1 VEVLYENLDQPTGIT
16 LGSRTDETHMY
27 VSLAE
32 GHPSIVELQQGVAPR
47 TIDIGYIDDP
57 AGIHSTDKHLF
68 VAGGEHVWR
77 IDRAQPDVQSNHS
90 VPVVD
95 TRSLTMAGGMV
106 VAASSARAVLYAMDN
121 ADGSDPT
128 WNHTTSRTLVRSKL
142 LAQSG
147 INAQVV
153 FDERG
158 PGGTLYA
165 TNRNCP
171 GSNNSGCVVMITNVT
186 GDAQVS
192 IFAQSRLIKH
202 PTGLAIS
209 YHDGALSLYVMTT
222 HVQHSDTKHTIMRL
236 RADRSVSQYITSDL
250 FHSPSNMV
258 CSNSTGVIYIANT
271 GGECVLAVKPPPPP
285 TPAPPP
291 TPPPSAPPSF
301 LSTTMGMAMVGVFGF
316 ALVTMGCH
324 KCNSALKKKEAGG
337 GEDGSGGEGGDNKEM
352 LLASGEKAAAAR
364 QQKKYAEQLPS
375 DCLPAARQLHTPP
388 PHATHSNC
396 SPPWLPAHPPP
407 SLARAGTLSRL
418 ARRATAWGRWRPTG
432 W

>member
-1 VEVLYENLDQPTGIT
+1 
-16 LGSRTDETHMY
+16 MY

-32 GHPSIVELQQGVAPR
+32 GHPSIVELQQGIAPR

-77 IDRAQPDVQSNHS
+77 IDRAQPDVQSNYS

-128 WNHTTSRTLVRSKL
+128 WNHTTSRTLVSSKL

-171 GSNNSGCVVMITNVT
+171 GSNYSGCIVMVANVL
-186 GDAQVS
+186 GDAPQVS
-192 IFAQSRLIKH
+192 IFAQHTLIDH
-202 PTGLAIS
+202 PTGLALS

-222 HVQHSDTKHTIMRL
+222 HVQHSDTKHTIMHVG
-236 RADRSVSQYITSDL
+236 ADGAVSQYVTSDL

-258 CSNSTGVIYIANT
+258 ASNNTGVIYIANT
-271 GGECVLAVKPPPPP
+271 GGECVLAVRPPPPP
-285 TPAPPP
+285 TPPQEVYQCIQGRCVPEATGISLQNCNQVCLPIP
-291 TPPPSAPPSF
+291 TPPPVPTPVPTPAPMFVCATGQCVIDPNNHG
-301 LSTTMGMAMVGVFGF
+301 LPLATCQDI
-316 ALVTMGCH
+316 CH
-324 KCNSALKKKEAGG
+324 
-337 GEDGSGGEGGDNKEM
+337 
-352 LLASGEKAAAAR
+352 
-364 QQKKYAEQLPS
+364 
-375 DCLPAARQLHTPP
+375 
-388 PHATHSNC
+388 
-396 SPPWLPAHPPP
+396 
-407 SLARAGTLSRL
+407 
-418 ARRATAWGRWRPTG
+418 
-432 W
+432 